1 MEKEKAMAKQ
11 VAYDAGMNKATKS
24 LTAQLRDIALVF
36 CLEVWGQAL
45 TPAGVSTESVLWA
58 STTTKWK
65 KKKKKN
71 PPPVEVVEVV
81 AEEGVAEGILLKQ
94 KKK

>member
-24 LTAQLRDIALVF
+24 LTAQLRDIAFVF

-45 TPAGVSTESVLWA
+45 TAAGVGTKSVLRA
-58 STTTKWK
+58 PDQVYY
-65 KKKKKN
+65 
-71 PPPVEVVEVV
+71 PPALRLVPTPS
-81 AEEGVAEGILLKQ
+81 
-94 KKK
+94 